1 MNTSAIYKTRID
13 TLTNSTELSSMV
25 SSASASSS
33 SSSKRS
39 SPFSSSSSSLS
50 SSLSGSLI
58 GDGILAGA
66 CHLELPP
73 WSLPART
80 PVPRFGGFSSGSEIP
95 ACARNLRG
103 TVPVPA

>member
-39 SPFSSSSSSLS
+39 SPFSSSSSSSS

-58 GDGILAGA
+58 GDGLLAGA
-66 CHLELPP
+66 CRLELPP
-73 WSLPART
+73 WSLPAR
-80 PVPRFGGFSSGSEIP
+80 PRFGGFSSGSEIP
-95 ACARNLRG
+95 ACARNRRG

>member
-33 SSSKRS
+33 SSKRS
-39 SPFSSSSSSLS
+39 SPFSSSSSSSS

-58 GDGILAGA
+58 GDGLLAGA
-66 CHLELPP
+66 CCLELPP

>member
-33 SSSKRS
+33 SSKRS
-39 SPFSSSSSSLS
+39 SPFSSSSSSSS

-58 GDGILAGA
+58 GDGLLAGA
-66 CHLELPP
+66 CRLELPP

-80 PVPRFGGFSSGSEIP
+80 PVPRFGGFSSGREIP